1 MVCSPTWLLR
11 TGLSHFPLVNCG
23 DGSGDLLISVGNIR
37 YEVWLQNQDKF
48 VTIVLI
54 YRVNKIHIGRG
65 EAEARYE
72 FY

>member
-54 YRVNKIHIGRG
+54 YRVNRIHIEHRLRL
-65 EAEARYE
+65 ARYE
-72 FY
+72 LH